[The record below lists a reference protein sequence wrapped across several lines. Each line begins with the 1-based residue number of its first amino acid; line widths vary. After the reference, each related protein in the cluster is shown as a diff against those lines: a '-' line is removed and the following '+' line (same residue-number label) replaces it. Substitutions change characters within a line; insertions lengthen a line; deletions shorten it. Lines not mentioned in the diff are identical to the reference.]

1 MDWKNFLEKHD
12 LMKAGILEV
21 AGGFMTVMDYI
32 YCTKTKEQAIDV
44 MKDFYDN
51 ADDIFNSLKEDSENV
66 SELIDEFIKTELT
79 NNEDKDDEDV
89 PHHAA

>member
-1 MDWKNFLEKHD
+1 MNWKNFLEKHD
-12 LMKAGILEV
+12 LMKAGIFEV
-21 AGGFMTVMDYI
+21 AGFMAVMDYI
-32 YCTKTKEQAIDV
+32 YCTKTKEQAIEV

-51 ADDIFNSLKEDSENV
+51 ADNIFNSLKEDTENV

-79 NNEDKDDEDV
+79 NEDTDDEDV

>member
-1 MDWKNFLEKHD
+1 MR
-12 LMKAGILEV
+12 EV
-21 AGGFMTVMDYI
+21 AGLMSLMDYI
-32 YCTKTKEQAIDV
+32 YCTKAKEQAIEV

-51 ADDIFNSLKEDSENV
+51 ADNIFNSLKRDSENV

-79 NNEDKDDEDV
+79 SEDTDDEDV

>member
-21 AGGFMTVMDYI
+21 AGFMTVMDYI
-32 YCTKTKEQAIDV
+32 YCTKTKEQAIEV
-44 MKDFYDN
+44 MKDFFFISDS
-51 ADDIFNSLKEDSENV
+51 IFNSLKEDSENV

-79 NNEDKDDEDV
+79 NEDTEDEEV

>member
-21 AGGFMTVMDYI
+21 ASFMTVMDYI
-32 YCTKTKEQAIDV
+32 YCTKTKEQAIEV
-44 MKDFYDN
+44 MKDFYEN
-51 ADDIFNSLKEDSENV
+51 ADNIFNSLKEDSENV
-66 SELIDEFIKTELT
+66 SELIDELIKTEST
-79 NNEDKDDEDV
+79 NEDTDDEDV

>member
-21 AGGFMTVMDYI
+21 AGFMTVMDYI
-32 YCTKTKEQAIDV
+32 YCTKTKEQAIEV

-51 ADDIFNSLKEDSENV
+51 ADNIFNSLKEDSENV
-66 SELIDEFIKTELT
+66 SELIDEFIKRALT
-79 NNEDKDDEDV
+79 DEDTDDEDV

>member
-21 AGGFMTVMDYI
+21 AGFMTVMDYI
-32 YCTKTKEQAIDV
+32 YCTKTKEQAIEI

-79 NNEDKDDEDV
+79 NNENADDEDV

>member
-1 MDWKNFLEKHD
+1 MDWKNFLEKRD

-21 AGGFMTVMDYI
+21 AGFMTVMDYI
-32 YCTKTKEQAIDV
+32 YCTKTKEQAIEI

-51 ADDIFNSLKEDSENV
+51 ADNIFNSLKEDSENV

-79 NNEDKDDEDV
+79 NEDTDDEDV

>member
-21 AGGFMTVMDYI
+21 AGFMTVMDYI
-32 YCTKTKEQAIDV
+32 YCTKTKEQAIEV

-51 ADDIFNSLKEDSENV
+51 ADNIFNSLKEDSENV

-79 NNEDKDDEDV
+79 NEDIDNEDV

>member
-21 AGGFMTVMDYI
+21 AGFMTVMDYI
-32 YCTKTKEQAIDV
+32 YCTKTKEQAIEV

-51 ADDIFNSLKEDSENV
+51 ADNIFNSLKEDSENV

-79 NNEDKDDEDV
+79 NEDTDHEDV

>member
-12 LMKAGILEV
+12 LMKVGILEV
-21 AGGFMTVMDYI
+21 AGFMTVMDYI
-32 YCTKTKEQAIDV
+32 YCTKTKEQAIEI

-51 ADDIFNSLKEDSENV
+51 ADNIFNSLKEDSENV
-66 SELIDEFIKTELT
+66 RELIDEFIKTELT
-79 NNEDKDDEDV
+79 NEDTDYEDV